1 MGRRGAGFARSSALA
16 VAAVLA
22 VAIAGCSPGPGT
34 DAGPASPSAG
44 AGGGR
49 TATGPPPAP
58 DRESSLPA
66 ALTGQKLAWKDCA
79 APVKA
84 NGSDARA
91 PGGEWSCATA
101 KVPLDYAKPA
111 GETLG
116 IALIRT
122 RSTGGAEQRIG
133 SLLFNFGGPG
143 GSGVASLPAMSDLF
157 GKLRGRY
164 DLVGFDPRGVAE
176 SSEVVCRDDRATE
189 ASLALDSTPDT
200 PAEEEAYFDDAKAFG
215 AGCARRSGK
224 VLPHV
229 GTTNA
234 ARDLDVLRQALGDEK
249 LHYFGFSYGTELGGV
264 YAHLFPRKVGRLTLD
279 AVVDPSTGLVGHS
292 RNQALG
298 FQRALDNYFRSGGTP
313 PATGTARVVRL
324 LDRLDRAPLPTGS
337 SGDGR
342 ELTQSLALTGI
353 IAPLYS
359 RASWPA
365 LTRALAAAEA
375 GDGGPLL
382 RLADSYNDRDG
393 QGHYS
398 TAHHSQR
405 AISCADTR
413 GRVTADQVRA
423 RHLADFRKVSPAFGP
438 YLAWDLA
445 GWCASWPVPGAHDTP
460 EVSAPGA
467 APILV
472 VGGTGDPATPF
483 EGSLKM
489 AEELGKGVGVHLTYK
504 GEGHGAYPSG
514 NACVARVVD
523 GYFLDGKIPAPGTVC
538 S

>member
-1 MGRRGAGFARSSALA
+1 MLAAVVA
-16 VAAVLA
+16 VAVTATA
-22 VAIAGCSPGPGT
+22 C
-34 DAGPASPSAG
+34 G
-44 AGGGR
+44 AGGGGDPAPTREGKTGAGGR
-49 TATGPPPAP
+49 TSSEPPPSSAP
-58 DRESSLPA
+58 GSALPSA
-66 ALTGQKLAWKDCA
+66 VTGQKLAWKSCA

-84 NGSDARA
+84 DGSEAVP
-91 PGGEWSCATA
+91 PGGAWQCATA
-101 KVPLDYAKPA
+101 KVPLDYANPA

-116 IALIRT
+116 IALVRA
-122 RSTGGAEQRIG
+122 RSTGGGDQRIG

-143 GSGVASLPAMSDLF
+143 GSGVAALPRMGELF
-157 GKLRGRY
+157 TTLHGRY

-176 SSEVVCRDDRATE
+176 SSEVVCRDDAATE

-200 PAEEEAYFDDAKAFG
+200 PAEEKAYFDDAKAFG
-215 AGCARRSGK
+215 AGCAQRSGK

-229 GTTNA
+229 GTTDA
-234 ARDLDVLRQALGDEK
+234 ARDLDVLRQVLGDKK

-264 YAHLFPRKVGRLTLD
+264 YAHLFPKNVGRLTLD
-279 AVVDPSTGLVGHS
+279 AVVDPSAGMVGHS

-298 FQRALDNYFRSGGTP
+298 FQRALDNYFRSRGTSP
-313 PATGTARVVRL
+313 KAGTARVVGL
-324 LDRLDRAPLPTGS
+324 LDRLDRTPLPTGAT
-337 SGDGR
+337 GGGR
-342 ELTQSLALTGI
+342 KLTQSLALTGI

-359 RASWPA
+359 QSSWPA
-365 LTRALAAAEA
+365 LTQALTAAEQGEGA
-375 GDGGPLL
+375 PLL
-382 RLADSYNDRDG
+382 RLADSYNNRDG
-393 QGHYS
+393 RGHYS
-398 TAHHSQR
+398 TANHSQR
-405 AISCADTR
+405 AISCADTK
-413 GRVTADQVRA
+413 GRVSAGEVRSK
-423 RHLADFRKVSPAFGP
+423 HLADFRKVSPAFGP

-445 GWCASWPVPGAHDTP
+445 GWCASWPVPGAHETP

-514 NACVARVVD
+514 NTCVARAVD

-538 S
+538 E